1 MLDALTHKQRYYMF
15 NAVKPQYKSHAGK
28 QMDPNFSWKQKT
40 SPMVFSPE
48 AGLGQW
54 QHLLGM
60 RKSDT
65 LSALALGSRTACWLV
80 QSFSAGACSCSAW
93 PMQRGR
99 GDVLTLHRPPVCPL
113 PILSPGSDV

>member
-54 QHLLGM
+54 QHTHGM
-60 RKSDT
+60 AWHAQKGT
-65 LSALALGSRTACWLV
+65 LTALCLGSRSVCWLA
-80 QSFSAGACSCSAW
+80 QRFIAAPAAAQHGQCS
-93 PMQRGR
+93 R
-99 GDVLTLHRPPVCPL
+99 DVAMC
-113 PILSPGSDV
+113 